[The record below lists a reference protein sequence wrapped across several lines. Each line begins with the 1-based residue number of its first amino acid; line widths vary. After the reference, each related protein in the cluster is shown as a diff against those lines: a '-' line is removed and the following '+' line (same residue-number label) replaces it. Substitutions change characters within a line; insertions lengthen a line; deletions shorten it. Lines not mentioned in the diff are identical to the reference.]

1 MSENVYINRFSAFFP
16 NEPVGNDEME
26 QYIGLVNDKS
36 LLAKRLVLSKNGIKS
51 RYYALDKSGQA
62 THTNIEMAAMAVRGL
77 IDERLPLD
85 KIDLLACGT
94 ASPEQVMPSHGVMV
108 HGELSHDGA
117 VCQRS
122 GNIEVV
128 SFAGSCCTGMQA
140 LKYAYLSTM
149 TGGSKNAVCV
159 ASERLSAWM
168 TARYFEK
175 ESELISKLSDR
186 PILSF
191 EKEFL
196 RWMLSDGSVAML
208 LQDKPSEDTLSYR
221 IEWIELTSF
230 ANEIETCMY
239 AGAEKNENGKLQ
251 GWTSFPESEWLAR
264 SLFSL
269 KQDTKLLDEYIV
281 KLGGR
286 FLREIAE
293 KRCFNPASVDWFMPH
308 LSSMYFEPKIED
320 ELKVCGYDIPKE
332 KWFINLPKIGNVAS
346 VSPFAMLEE
355 MNSSGRLK
363 KGDRILLMVP
373 ESARFSYAYSLL
385 TVI

>member
-1 MSENVYINRFSAFFP
+1 MSNSVYINRFSAFFP

-36 LLAKRLVLSKNGIKS
+36 LLAKRLVLAKNGITS

-62 THTNIEMAAMAVRGL
+62 THTNVGMAAKAVRGL
-77 IDERLPLD
+77 IDEQLPLD
-85 KIDLLACGT
+85 KIDLLSCGT
-94 ASPEQVMPSHGVMV
+94 ASPEQIMPSHGVMV
-108 HGELSHDGA
+108 HGELKGCNHT
-117 VCQRS
+117 
-122 GNIEVV
+122 EVV

-140 LKYAYLSTM
+140 LKYAYFSTLA
-149 TGGSKNAVCV
+149 GDSKNAVCV

-175 ESELISKLSDR
+175 ESELINQLSDR
-186 PILSF
+186 PILAF

-196 RWMLSDGSVAML
+196 RWMLSDGSVALL
-208 LQDKPSEDTLSYR
+208 LQNKPSENTLSYR

-239 AGAEKNENGKLQ
+239 AGGEKNEKGEVQ
-251 GWTSFPESEWLAR
+251 GWTSYSESEWLTR

-269 KQDTKLLDEYIV
+269 KQDTKLLDEYII

-286 FLREIAE
+286 FLREIAA
-293 KRCFNPASVDWFMPH
+293 KRSFDPASVDWFMPH
-308 LSSMYFEPKIED
+308 LSSMYFEKKIES
-320 ELKVCGYDIPKE
+320 ELEECGYDIPKE
-332 KWFINLPKIGNVAS
+332 KWFLNLPRIGNVAS

-355 MNSSGRLK
+355 LNRSGRVK

-373 ESARFSYAYSLL
+373 ESARFSYVYALL
-385 TVI
+385 TVE

>member
-1 MSENVYINRFSAFFP
+1 MNKNIYINRFSAFFP
-16 NEPVGNDEME
+16 NDPVANDDME

-36 LLAKRLVLSKNGIKS
+36 SLAKRLVLGKNGIKS
-51 RYYALDKSGQA
+51 RYYALDRSGQV
-62 THTNIEMAAMAVRGL
+62 THTNVEMAANAVRGL
-77 IDERLPLD
+77 VDEQLPLD

-108 HGELSHDGA
+108 HGELKGS
-117 VCQRS
+117 R
-122 GNIEVV
+122 NTEVV

-140 LKYAYLSTM
+140 LKYAYFSMLA
-149 TGGSKNAVCV
+149 GDSKNAVCV

-168 TARYFEK
+168 VARYFEK
-175 ESELISKLSDR
+175 ESELINQLSDK
-186 PILSF
+186 PILAF

-208 LQDKPSEDTLSYR
+208 LQDKPSENGLSYR

-230 ANEIETCMY
+230 ANEIETCMF
-239 AGAEKNENGKLQ
+239 AGGEKNEKGELL
-251 GWTSFPESEWLAR
+251 GWSSFPESEWLTR

-269 KQDTKLLDEYIV
+269 KQDTKLLDEYII

-293 KRCFNPASVDWFMPH
+293 KRNFDPSSVEWFMPH
-308 LSSMYFEPKIED
+308 LSSMYFKEKIEA
-320 ELKVCGYDIPKE
+320 ELEVYNYDIPKE
-332 KWFINLPKIGNVAS
+332 KWFLNLPTIGNVAS

-355 MNSSGRLK
+355 INRSGCVK
-363 KGDRILLMVP
+363 KGDRLLLMVP
-373 ESARFSYAYSLL
+373 ESARFSYAYALI
-385 TVI
+385 TAV